1 MDFLVEECGEGRWS
15 RGEVTEAVT
24 ILEVSNFISINI
36 GIRFIVG
43 MNISIRDPIQT
54 AKSSSS

>member
-1 MDFLVEECGEGRWS
+1 MEECGEGRWS